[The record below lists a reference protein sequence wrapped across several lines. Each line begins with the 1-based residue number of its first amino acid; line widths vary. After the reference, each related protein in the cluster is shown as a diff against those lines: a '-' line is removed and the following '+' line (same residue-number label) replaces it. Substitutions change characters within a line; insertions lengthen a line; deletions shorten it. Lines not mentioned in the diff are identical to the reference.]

1 MTHFGQRLSALVDG
15 ELDIA
20 ERERVLVHLVRC
32 RACRDEVAAL
42 RMLKRRMNALGE
54 TAADAALTS
63 RLMQLALPEDLF
75 RPRRE
80 PGGPV
85 SWRDLGGATTAGGW
99 AGRDVKPAWYLAA
112 GAFGIS
118 LAGLAAAAFV
128 AGGGAGQPPAPR
140 VTPAVYSYLT
150 QHDIDS
156 GVMPAAQQENTR
168 QQSARQQSTRQSRRS
183 RTLWPAVM
191 SPALHAP

>member
-1 MTHFGQRLSALVDG
+1 MNHFGQRLSALVDG

-80 PGGPV
+80 PGQV
-85 SWRDLGGATTAGGW
+85 SWPDLGGAATAGGW
-99 AGRDVKPAWYLAA
+99 SGRDVKPAWYLAA

-156 GVMPAAQQENTR
+156 GVMPAAQKEST
-168 QQSARQQSTRQSRRS
+168 RQQSTRQSRRT